1 MKKHR
6 TPIKKSMNFSRDFVI
21 VLPSK
26 KQPSLSLQIIIS
38 LKEKMRE
45 KAGSKKDL
53 RLRAL

>member
-26 KQPSLSLQIIIS
+26 KQTSLSLQIIIS

-45 KAGSKKDL
+45 KAESKKDL
-53 RLRAL
+53 RLKAL